1 MTPPVPGLRSRKAS
15 APKRASVASERRKLA
30 AEQAAVVI
38 PRWLSGW
45 RGELIL
51 LALVL
56 LGIAIFITGYGVGMR
71 DDTFHTHWFSPLRGT
86 RAAPLAV
93 GNVQGGVID
102 RSGNM
107 PLLLTVRGLRIL
119 PSDETYALSVVRSG
133 QAPVRCAFFGV
144 GTGTTQVHLSCPNLP
159 TEPSDWL
166 ITAASEK
173 AGQPERALLRSARR

>member
-1 MTPPVPGLRSRKAS
+1 LRKAS
-15 APKRASVASERRKLA
+15 APKRDSATSERKKA
-30 AEQAAVVI
+30 AAQATAVV
-38 PRWLSGW
+38 PRWLTGW

-71 DDTFHTHWFSPLRGT
+71 DDTFHTHWYSPLRGT
-86 RAAPLAV
+86 GAAPLAV

-107 PLLLTVRGLRIL
+107 PLLLTVRGLQIL
-119 PSDETYALSVVRSG
+119 PAGEAYALSAVRSG
-133 QAPVRCAFFGV
+133 QAPSRCAFFGV

-159 TEPSDWL
+159 PKPSGWL
-166 ITAASEK
+166 ITTVPKE
-173 AGQPERALLRSARR
+173 AGQPGKILLRSARP

>member
-1 MTPPVPGLRSRKAS
+1 VT
-15 APKRASVASERRKLA
+15 SERTK
-30 AEQAAVVI
+30 AAVVI

-45 RGELIL
+45 RGELLL

-56 LGIAIFITGYGVGMR
+56 LGVAIFITGYGVGMR
-71 DDTFHTHWFSPLRGT
+71 DDTFHTHWYSPLRGT

-119 PSDETYALSVVRSG
+119 PASEAYALSAVRGG
-133 QAPVRCAFFGV
+133 QAPARCAFFGV
-144 GTGTTQVHLSCPNLP
+144 GTGTTQVHLNCPNLP

-166 ITAASEK
+166 ITTAPKET
-173 AGQPERALLRSARR
+173 GQPGKILLRSARS